1 MIKAVKFYIGVK
13 GRFTIRKS
21 KLNSDIATSTNSVL
35 SPDFSNT
42 LDWFRSKVYV
52 DLQTQFK
59 NWRIELSTPINLHSY
74 TIKDAPS
81 TN

>member
-1 MIKAVKFYIGVK
+1 MIKAVKYFTLSQS
-13 GRFTIRKS
+13 RFTIRKS

-59 NWRIELSTPINLHSY
+59 KRIGELNCQPN
-74 TIKDAPS
+74 
-81 TN
+81 

>member
-1 MIKAVKFYIGVK
+1 MIKAVKYYIGVK
-13 GRFTIRKS
+13 GRFIRKS

-42 LDWFRSKVYV
+42 LDWFRSKYV

-59 NWRIELSTPINLHSY
+59 RN
-74 TIKDAPS
+74 
-81 TN
+81 